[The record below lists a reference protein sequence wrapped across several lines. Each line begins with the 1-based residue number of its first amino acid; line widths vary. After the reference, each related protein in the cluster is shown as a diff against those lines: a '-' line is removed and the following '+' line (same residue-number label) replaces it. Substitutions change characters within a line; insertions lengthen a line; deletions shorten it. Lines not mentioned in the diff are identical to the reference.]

1 MSNEVVDER
10 TDPETGENVDVEEQR
25 PRQTVRRMAADNE
38 VEVGPFFP
46 SGMNA
51 VEAAWAGATAD
62 MTEDDLARLHGEVPA
77 TADPDTAE
85 LES

>member
-38 VEVGPFFP
+38 SKSDP
-46 SGMNA
+46 SSPPG
-51 VEAAWAGATAD
+51 
-62 MTEDDLARLHGEVPA
+62 
-77 TADPDTAE
+77 
-85 LES
+85 

>member
-10 TDPETGENVDVEEQR
+10 TDPTTGENVDVEEQT

-46 SGMNA
+46 SGMNS
-51 VEAAWAGATAD
+51 VEAAWAGATGN
-62 MTEDDLARLHGEVPA
+62 MSEEDVARLHGEVPA
-77 TADPDTAE
+77 TADPDTVEAE
-85 LES
+85 S